1 MSPYLL
7 ERLYFRLGQPAWFW
21 PAVMVLLLVLIV
33 VGSSCSPEWEL
44 AT

>member
-1 MSPYLL
+1 MSPYML

-21 PAVMVLLLVLIV
+21 PSVLSLLFVLTI

-44 AT
+44 AA